1 MVTLPVLMNANTKY
15 SQMKYSPYPKYGMI
29 YSPDM
34 DNLQIGQKKHLKN
47 DQELKFTFH
56 NMSLLNKLQYQHCF
70 KIYNGPKIV
79 GLK

>member
-1 MVTLPVLMNANTKY
+1 
-15 SQMKYSPYPKYGMI
+15 MI

-34 DNLQIGQKKHLKN
+34 DNLQIGQKKHPKN
-47 DQELKFTFH
+47 EQELKFTFQ

-70 KIYNGPKIV
+70 KIYNGLKIV